1 MANTDYLKFEAASM
15 LDFLKKKVA
24 SDGKYTDQI
33 YAGSNL
39 SIVLETL
46 AAMFEVFTYNLNFQ
60 ASETTFNGVQIY
72 ENMLKIVNMLG
83 YKARSSIAPTIH
95 GTLVGNL
102 YIDKLMPRITTTTVN
117 IAELVNEI
125 QNALITAT
133 NPKII
138 SRNLSFSD
146 PSGSRIYTIL
156 ENTQVYPEFI
166 NLTPDN
172 IFYWTSQTY
181 TNESE
186 QILSYLRHI
195 WGIDSINLS
204 TTIEELVEL
213 AEVDNK
219 TILINKLSTLPAGL
233 SSVECNLRISTN
245 DIDNFVTAINGGWNS
260 YFVTESTS
268 GERNE
273 TYNISSL
280 NVSKLNISDGTLFAA
295 VYNPNTIDSEGIQ
308 IYKSVSSIHN
318 YSSSDKVFEYYI
330 DVNKCLTIKFGDGA
344 YGAQLP
350 QNSSITLFFIV
361 NDGESGEISKSAFDA
376 SGAAIVTSSVLQ
388 RTIDENVDSNTL
400 IEKFIYDNI
409 MLEEID
415 KSDCNIIAKVLVNSN
430 SNDEYIP
437 KMDINFVPSSSSSKF
452 KPIETIEE
460 IRELAPIYNRT
471 NDRIITKNDLSIILK
486 RDFAQY
492 IYDSVIM
499 SNFDYMSKFYNWL
512 YQHDALSKDVVANGY
527 KFSDSC
533 NFNDVYVWLKG
544 YTNYPI
550 NDFIKKTLERSLHTK
565 KILTSELV
573 FLDSITTYFYPYV
586 GSIDEDIDWL
596 LYARDK
602 YRFLINEENMS
613 DTYYKKWKTID
624 DLFDKSG
631 DAVVLRP
638 TTKLINYIFSGE
650 STEIKIEVNISR
662 DANINENMSTIKS
675 NVSNT
680 VNKMFAIDSNH
691 LGKSIKLNNLN
702 ENIGE
707 IAGVRNIKTTKL
719 RNINIYTDTGPVINN
734 IIVDSFNDD
743 EQTTPIK
750 TNVVFDS
757 EISYPVQP
765 TRSYIE
771 FDLNVSSVAN
781 LSGLQRDK
789 NGIIIPDFE
798 IIQLTTGEITEI
810 VPELVSVDGNILH
823 YKLYLKSDNT
833 ESDIKSII
841 TTLEGGRTTNESAYS
856 IYAKFKRTL
865 SIDGDS
871 EALELECFTNKIRYA
886 ITAYKTSTDNE
897 QSSPSRF
904 KISTYIDDFSQ
915 STIDLKDTLDTASTV
930 ISSEPVWEISNSAY
944 SLSFAKFTNSLIG
957 GRDFDTIGAGYV
969 TIEDFCFPA
978 LYKDIS
984 SIITINDELN
994 STFNINF

>member
-15 LDFLKKKVA
+15 LDFLKKKVT

-60 ASETTFNGVQIY
+60 ASEATFNGVQIY

-102 YIDKLMPRITTTTVN
+102 YLDKLMPRITTTTID

-146 PSGSRIYTIL
+146 PSGSRTYTIL
-156 ENTQVYPEFI
+156 ENAQVYPEFI

-186 QILSYLRHI
+186 QILNYLRHI
-195 WGIDSINLS
+195 WGLDSITLS
-204 TTIEELVEL
+204 TTIEELVKL

-219 TILINKLSTLPAGL
+219 TVLINKLSTLPAGL
-233 SSVECNLRISTN
+233 ISVPCNLRISTN

-318 YSSSDKVFEYYI
+318 YSSSDKVFEYYV
-330 DVNKCLTIKFGDGA
+330 DVNRCLTIKFGDGA
-344 YGAQLP
+344 YGKQLP

-376 SGAAIVTSSVLQ
+376 SGAPIVTSRVLQ

-400 IEKFIYDNI
+400 IEKFIYDNVA
-409 MLEEID
+409 LEEID

-452 KPIETIEE
+452 KPIETVEE

-512 YQHDALSKDVVANGY
+512 YQHDALSKDVAASGY

-550 NDFIKKTLERSLHTK
+550 NDFIKKTLERSLHAK

-573 FLDSITTYFYPYV
+573 FLDSIITYFYPYV

-613 DTYYKKWKTID
+613 DPYYRKWKTID

-631 DAVVLRP
+631 DTVILRP
-638 TTKLINYIFSGE
+638 TTKLINYILSGE
-650 STEIKIEVNISR
+650 STEIKIEVNVSR

-675 NVSNT
+675 NVSNA

-691 LGKSIKLNNLN
+691 LGKSIKLNDLN

-707 IAGVRNIKTTKL
+707 IAGVRNIKTTKS
-719 RNINIYTDTGPVINN
+719 RNINVYTDTGPVINN
-734 IIVDSFNDD
+734 IVVDSFNDV

-757 EISYPVQP
+757 EISYPSNP
-765 TRSYIE
+765 ESSYITFE
-771 FDLNVSSVAN
+771 LNTESIAN
-781 LSGLQRDK
+781 LKTIKIVDGAEKEESIEPSFK
-789 NGIIIPDFE
+789 IM
-798 IIQLTTGEITEI
+798 QLSTGEVFDIA
-810 VPELVSVDGNILH
+810 PEQLQSDGNILK
-823 YKLYLKSDNT
+823 YKLYL
-833 ESDIKSII
+833 ESESSGNNADSAIISASRGRSSI
-841 TTLEGGRTTNESAYS
+841 ESAYA
-856 IYAKFKRTL
+856 IYAEFSRTVKTDDGTKF
-865 SIDGDS
+865 I
-871 EALELECFTNKIRYA
+871 ELECFTNKLRYA
-886 ITAYKTSTDNE
+886 ITSINKDGA
-897 QSSPSRF
+897 PSRF

-915 STIDLKDTLDTASTV
+915 STIDLKDTLDTASAV
-930 ISSEPVWEISNSAY
+930 ISSEPVCE
-944 SLSFAKFTNSLIG
+944 
-957 GRDFDTIGAGYV
+957 
-969 TIEDFCFPA
+969 FC
-978 LYKDIS
+978 K
-984 SIITINDELN
+984 
-994 STFNINF
+994 